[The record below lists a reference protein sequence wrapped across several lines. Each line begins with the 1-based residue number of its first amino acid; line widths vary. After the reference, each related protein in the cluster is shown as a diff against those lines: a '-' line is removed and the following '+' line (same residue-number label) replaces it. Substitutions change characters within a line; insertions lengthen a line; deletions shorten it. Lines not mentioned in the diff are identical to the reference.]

1 MELVRKN
8 KTSNSSRA
16 PGHDK
21 KGKEGTRKDRERTRI
36 ERPRKN
42 GKDMTRKKNSVNKR
56 QERKGQ

>member
-36 ERPRKN
+36 ERPRKKWE
-42 GKDMTRKKNSVNKR
+42 GHDKKEKLS
-56 QERKGQ
+56 Q